1 MLNSGRHVLNLQV
14 WYYLMKLNTFHGPS
28 ENAQANLEYF
38 YFQMSKIYER
48 ESLLKID
55 LLPKLT
61 YKCSTSVQS
70 TQQARQ
76 EKGKLYIM
84 KTSLFM
90 HAASACREKEE
101 KCFPT
106 KKLIADHDVGEAQ
119 LSKRQPNFSFLDR
132 EKFNLF
138 PQDKQHFMDKSWFYL
153 APQKYIYIIS
163 TLLRHSQQWPVATS
177 KVQTDRI

>member
-1 MLNSGRHVLNLQV
+1 
-14 WYYLMKLNTFHGPS
+14 MKLNTFHGPS
-28 ENAQANLEYF
+28 ENAQENLEYF

-138 PQDKQHFMDKSWFYL
+138 PQDKQHFMDKS
-153 APQKYIYIIS
+153 
-163 TLLRHSQQWPVATS
+163 
-177 KVQTDRI
+177 